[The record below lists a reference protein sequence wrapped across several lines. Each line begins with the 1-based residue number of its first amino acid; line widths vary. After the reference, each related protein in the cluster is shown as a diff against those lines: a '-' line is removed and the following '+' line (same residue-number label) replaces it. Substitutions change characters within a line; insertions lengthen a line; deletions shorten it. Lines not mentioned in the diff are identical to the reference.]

1 MLQLVYL
8 PIYKPK
14 MATFQGD
21 KVVSLITEAGL
32 MRQIGSGSLVPGKR
46 LQQIRLQAQVL
57 VDEGNRLHD
66 TIDYLAALKKYR
78 RSMALTRQA
87 LEMEKSKRAQKLW
100 HRRRARILRN
110 MGDCWYRLGNFDRA
124 ECCYYFALR
133 ALRQSAASAAAL
145 AAAYK
150 DLGDC
155 RYTKEDV
162 VSAEQFYRRCLKS
175 ARQANHQLLTVIS
188 LLDLADCF
196 RRRGDFRGAQI
207 RYKKALITHEACT
220 GIERKSAAIAARG
233 DILEGVAEC
242 YFRLRDN
249 ARAKTYF
256 EQALECKAR
265 VFGPDDPGL
274 RDIWLR
280 LSHIH
285 VAEHQSVLAV
295 PHLERLVVLLRKYEP
310 ETLETARTKIRL
322 AQCLAVQ
329 HRNVECAKL
338 CEEGVQILERHLDP
352 ASGELRQCLIS
363 QANAFCWL
371 NQYVDAERVARR
383 LLKEDSAAGLDLQ
396 TARAVHL
403 LGVSLAGQ
411 QKYAEAL
418 PHHKTG
424 FALFNRIKG
433 PQDPETVSSAQHLKL
448 TEAYLSKNPSDLK
461 S

>member
-1 MLQLVYL
+1 
-8 PIYKPK
+8 
-14 MATFQGD
+14 
-21 KVVSLITEAGL
+21 
-32 MRQIGSGSLVPGKR
+32 MRQIGSGTLAPGKR
-46 LQQIRLQAQVL
+46 LQQIRLQARSL
-57 VDEGNRLHD
+57 FDEGNRLYD

-78 RSMALTRQA
+78 QSMALTRQA
-87 LEMEKSKRAQKLW
+87 LGVDKSKRAQKLW

-133 ALRQSAASAAAL
+133 SSRLSCVSASAL
-145 AAAYK
+145 AWVYK

-155 RYTKEDV
+155 RYSKEDV
-162 VSAEQFYRRCLKS
+162 VSAERFYRRCFRL
-175 ARQANHQLLTVIS
+175 ARRAKHDLLIVVS
-188 LLDLADCF
+188 LLDLADCY
-196 RRRGDFRGAQI
+196 RRRGDFLGAQV
-207 RYKKALITHEACT
+207 RYKKALVTQEACAAL
-220 GIERKSAAIAARG
+220 EHQSAAIAARG
-233 DILEGVAEC
+233 DILEAVGESS
-242 YFRLRDN
+242 FRLRDN
-249 ARAKTYF
+249 ARAKHCF
-256 EQALECKAR
+256 EQALECKSR
-265 VFGPDDPGL
+265 VFGADDPGL

-295 PHLERLVVLLRKYEP
+295 PHLERLVALLRKYDP
-310 ETLETARTKIRL
+310 SSLETARTKIRL

-329 HRNVECAKL
+329 HRNVECSQL
-338 CEEGVQILERHLDP
+338 CEEAVQILEQHLDP

-371 NQYVDAERVARR
+371 NRYVDAERVARR

>member
-1 MLQLVYL
+1 
-8 PIYKPK
+8 

-21 KVVSLITEAGL
+21 KVVALVTEAGL
-32 MRQIGSGSLVPGKR
+32 MRQMGSGALVPGKR
-46 LQQIRLQAQVL
+46 LQQICLRARSLVEEGDRLY
-57 VDEGNRLHD
+57 D
-66 TIDYLAALKKYR
+66 TIDYLAALKRYR
-78 RSMALTRQA
+78 QAMTITRQA
-87 LEMEKSKRAQKLW
+87 LKMETRKRAQKLW

-133 ALRQSAASAAAL
+133 SSRRSGASASAL
-145 AAAYK
+145 ARVYK

-155 RYTKEDV
+155 RYSKEDV
-162 VSAEQFYRRCLKS
+162 VSAEKFYRRCLQL
-175 ARQANHQLLTVIS
+175 ARRAKHKLLLVVS

-196 RRRGDFRGAQI
+196 RRRGDFRGAQV
-207 RYKKALITHEACT
+207 RYAKALVTQEACA
-220 GIERKSAAIAARG
+220 ELDRKSVAIAARG
-233 DILEGVAEC
+233 DILEAVGEC

-249 ARAKTYF
+249 ARAKHCF
-256 EQALECKAR
+256 EQALECKSR
-265 VFGPDDPGL
+265 VFGSDDPCL
-274 RDIWLR
+274 RDLWLR

-285 VAEHQSVLAV
+285 VAEQQSVLAV
-295 PHLERLVVLLRKYEP
+295 PHLERLVALLRKYDP
-310 ETLETARTKIRL
+310 SSLETARTKTRL

-329 HRNVECAKL
+329 HRNIECAQL
-338 CEEGVQILERHLDP
+338 CEEAVQILEKHLEP

-433 PQDPETVSSAQHLKL
+433 PQDPETVSSAQHLRL